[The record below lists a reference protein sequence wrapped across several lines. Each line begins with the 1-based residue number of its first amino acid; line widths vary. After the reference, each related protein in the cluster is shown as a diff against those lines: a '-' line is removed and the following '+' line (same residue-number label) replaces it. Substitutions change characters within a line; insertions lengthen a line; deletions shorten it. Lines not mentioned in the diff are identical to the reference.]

1 MIQLQKVV
9 NLESVLTFVIIWA
22 SLLFDFVTF
31 HYCILQVYLQIKFS
45 WRKCWLVRPFIQLL
59 VFFLAYYTALTR
71 ISDYMHHW
79 SDVLGGAVLGSIVC
93 FFTVSV
99 YSFLLFFTAKS
110 LLFGLLIEFHSNGG

>member
-1 MIQLQKVV
+1 
-9 NLESVLTFVIIWA
+9 
-22 SLLFDFVTF
+22 
-31 HYCILQVYLQIKFS
+31 
-45 WRKCWLVRPFIQLL
+45 LL